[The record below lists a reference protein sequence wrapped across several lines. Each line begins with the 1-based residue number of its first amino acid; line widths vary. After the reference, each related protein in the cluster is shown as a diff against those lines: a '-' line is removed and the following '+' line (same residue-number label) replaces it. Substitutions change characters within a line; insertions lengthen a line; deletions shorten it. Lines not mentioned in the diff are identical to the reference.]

1 MTAPAEVWVVDDDET
16 IRFILQR
23 ALRRSGYE
31 VQVFD
36 SVASVSKAL
45 EKSAPQVVLTDIRL
59 PDDDGLSLLDTLQR
73 RELELPVIAMTA
85 FSDLGQTVT
94 AFQKGVFDYLSKPFD
109 LDQVLSV
116 VARAIAPSGQVA
128 EITQQGSSGQL
139 LGESPA
145 MQDVFRTIG
154 RLYRSDINVLITGE
168 TGSGKEVVA
177 RVLHQHSPRSDGPF
191 IALNTAAIP
200 AELLESELFGH
211 ERGAFT
217 GAHARRLGRFEEAA
231 AGTLFLDEIGD
242 MPLSL
247 QTRLLRVLAE
257 GDYYRVGGRDL
268 LKANVRILAATHQ
281 DLEAKV
287 RDGSF
292 REDLY
297 HRLNVIHIAIPALR
311 ERREDVGL
319 LARRFLQQA
328 AKELGLEEK
337 VLRADSLKQLEQFDW
352 PGNVRQLQNICRQL
366 SVMAPSEQ
374 IFPEDLPAEVR
385 APARAD
391 KRVAGTWP
399 DQLRHWA
406 VAELANGGGNLVG
419 RAQAELERVLID
431 CVLQQTGGQRIKAA
445 ELLGLG
451 RNTLTRKLKLQN
463 EQDQENS
470 EEESSV
476 ETDSENSGTATK
488 DSADKAALQRTGST

>member
-1 MTAPAEVWVVDDDET
+1 LSAPAEVWVVDDDET

-31 VQVFD
+31 VQCFD
-36 SVASVSKAL
+36 SVGSVSKAL
-45 EKSAPQVVLTDIRL
+45 EKAVPQVVLTDIRL
-59 PDDDGLSLLDTLQR
+59 PDDDGLSLMDTLQR
-73 RELELPVIAMTA
+73 REIEVPVIAMTA
-85 FSDLGQTVT
+85 FSDLGQTVS

-109 LDQVLSV
+109 LDHVLSV
-116 VARAIAPSGQVA
+116 VARAITPSGQVA
-128 EITQQGSSGQL
+128 EIPQQASSGQL

-177 RVLHQHSPRSDGPF
+177 KVLHQHSPRADGPF

-217 GAHARRLGRFEEAA
+217 GAHARRVGRFEEAA
-231 AGTLFLDEIGD
+231 KGTLFLDEIGD

-268 LKANVRILAATHQ
+268 LKADVRIIAATHQ
-281 DLEAKV
+281 NLEEKV

-297 HRLNVIHIAIPALR
+297 HRLNVIHLALPPLR
-311 ERREDVGL
+311 DRREDVGL

-328 AKELGLEEK
+328 AQELGLEEK

-366 SVMAPSEQ
+366 SVMAPSDQ

-385 APARAD
+385 MPARTES
-391 KRVAGTWP
+391 RTSGPWP
-399 DQLRHWA
+399 EQLRHWA
-406 VAELANGGGNLVG
+406 VAELAAGGANLVG

-431 CVLQQTGGQRIKAA
+431 CVLEQTGGQRIKAA

-463 EQDQENS
+463 EAAE
-470 EEESSV
+470 
-476 ETDSENSGTATK
+476 
-488 DSADKAALQRTGST
+488 SADAEDEAQHHLEPGFQRTGST

>member
-1 MTAPAEVWVVDDDET
+1 MSSPAEVWVVDDDET

-31 VQVFD
+31 VQCFD
-36 SVASVSKAL
+36 SVGSVTKAL
-45 EKSAPQVVLTDIRL
+45 EKAVPHVVLTDIRL
-59 PDDDGLSLLDTLQR
+59 PDDDGLSLMDTLQR
-73 RELELPVIAMTA
+73 RDIEVPVIAMTA
-85 FSDLGQTVT
+85 FSDLGQTVS

-116 VARAIAPSGQVA
+116 VARAITPSGQVA
-128 EITQQGSSGQL
+128 EIPQQSSSGQL

-177 RVLHQHSPRSDGPF
+177 KVLHQHSPRSDGPF

-217 GAHARRLGRFEEAA
+217 GAHARRVGRFEEAA
-231 AGTLFLDEIGD
+231 TGTLFLDEIGD

-268 LKANVRILAATHQ
+268 LKADVRIIAATHQ
-281 DLEAKV
+281 DLEEKV

-297 HRLNVIHIAIPALR
+297 HRLNVIHLALPPLR
-311 ERREDVGL
+311 DRREDVGL
-319 LARRFLQQA
+319 LARKFLQQA
-328 AKELGLEEK
+328 AHELGLEQK
-337 VLRADSLKQLEQFDW
+337 VLRADSLKQLERFDW

-366 SVMAPSEQ
+366 SVMAPADQ
-374 IFPEDLPAEVR
+374 IFPEDLPAEIR
-385 APARAD
+385 MPGRIES
-391 KRVAGTWP
+391 RSSGPWP
-399 DQLRHWA
+399 EQLRHWA
-406 VAELANGGGNLVG
+406 VTELAAGGGNLVG

-431 CVLQQTGGQRIKAA
+431 CVLEQTGGQRIKAA

-463 EQDQENS
+463 EQAES
-470 EEESSV
+470 EAEADNESAVVGEV
-476 ETDSENSGTATK
+476 E
-488 DSADKAALQRTGST
+488 ADHQLGPGYQRTGST

>member
-1 MTAPAEVWVVDDDET
+1 MNQAAEVWVVDDDET

-31 VQVFD
+31 VQCFD
-36 SVASVSKAL
+36 SVGSVSKAL
-45 EKSAPQVVLTDIRL
+45 ETAVPQAVLTDIRL
-59 PDDDGLSLLDTLQR
+59 PDDDGLSLMDTLQR
-73 RELELPVIAMTA
+73 REIEVPVIAMTA

-116 VARAIAPSGQVA
+116 IARAITPSGQV
-128 EITQQGSSGQL
+128 TRTPQQGGSGQL

-177 RVLHQHSPRSDGPF
+177 RVLHQHSPRAEGPF

-217 GAHARRLGRFEEAA
+217 GAHARRVGRFEEAA

-257 GDYYRVGGRDL
+257 GEYYRVGGRDL
-268 LKANVRILAATHQ
+268 LKANVRIIAATHQ
-281 DLEAKV
+281 DLEQKV
-287 RDGSF
+287 REGSF

-297 HRLNVIHIAIPALR
+297 HRLNVIHIALPPLR
-311 ERREDVGL
+311 DRREDVGL

-328 AKELGLEEK
+328 ALELGLEEK
-337 VLRADSLKQLEQFDW
+337 VLRAESLKQLEQFDW

-366 SVMAPSEQ
+366 SVMAPAEQ

-385 APARAD
+385 RPGRIKLPDAAS
-391 KRVAGTWP
+391 WP
-399 DQLRHWA
+399 EQLRRWA
-406 VAELANGGGNLVG
+406 LTELAAGGSNLVG
-419 RAQAELERVLID
+419 RAQAELERVLIA
-431 CVLQQTGGQRIKAA
+431 CVLEQTGGQRIKAA

-451 RNTLTRKLKLQN
+451 RNTLTRKLKLLA
-463 EQDQENS
+463 ESDDAVGNS
-470 EEESSV
+470 
-476 ETDSENSGTATK
+476 SENV
-488 DSADKAALQRTGST
+488 DENKASDLPRTGFQRTGST

>member
-1 MTAPAEVWVVDDDET
+1 MSSPAEVWVVDDDES

-36 SVASVSKAL
+36 SVGSVSKAL
-45 EKSAPQVVLTDIRL
+45 EAAVPQVVLTDIRL
-59 PDDDGLSLLDTLQR
+59 PDDDGLSLMDTLHR

-85 FSDLGQTVT
+85 FSDLGQTVS

-109 LDQVLSV
+109 LNQVLSV
-116 VARAIAPSGQVA
+116 VARAIAPSGKEA
-128 EITQQGSSGQL
+128 DIPQQGSSETL

-200 AELLESELFGH
+200 SELLESELFGH

-231 AGTLFLDEIGD
+231 KGTLFLDEIGD

-268 LKANVRILAATHQ
+268 LKADVRIIAATHQ
-281 DLEAKV
+281 DLEEKV
-287 RDGSF
+287 REGSF

-297 HRLNVIHIAIPALR
+297 HRLNVIHIALPALR

-319 LARRFLQQA
+319 LARRFLHQA

-337 VLRADSLKQLEQFDW
+337 VLRTDSLKQLEQFDW

-366 SVMAPSEQ
+366 SVMAPAEQ
-374 IFPEDLPAEVR
+374 IFPEDLPAEIR
-385 APARAD
+385 SPGRSAASQA
-391 KRVAGTWP
+391 ASGSWP
-399 DQLRHWA
+399 EQLRHWA
-406 VAELANGGGNLVG
+406 VAELAAGGGNLVG
-419 RAQAELERVLID
+419 RAQTELERVLID
-431 CVLQQTGGQRIKAA
+431 CVLEQTGGQRIKAA

-451 RNTLTRKLKLQN
+451 RNTLTRKLKLLN
-463 EQDQENS
+463 EQDEADIENEPPEPI
-470 EEESSV
+470 EEA
-476 ETDSENSGTATK
+476 TAQNP
-488 DSADKAALQRTGST
+488 A